1 MGSFP
6 ETYNDPKTVGGGGVG
21 GYQNPIFKAQSTGIL
36 PTNLDSRQVSRQST
50 MLSNVAA

>member
-6 ETYNDPKTVGGGGVG
+6 ETYNDPKTVGAGG